1 MHYGRK
7 IEEDRVSVNE
17 IERERERG
25 RDRKRK
31 RERKIKWLIT
41 KYHMPQHWVFLV
53 ICKGC
58 VTLTKFLGHVP

>member
-17 IERERERG
+17 IEREREVEVE
-25 RDRKRK
+25 
-31 RERKIKWLIT
+31 REREREIKWLIT